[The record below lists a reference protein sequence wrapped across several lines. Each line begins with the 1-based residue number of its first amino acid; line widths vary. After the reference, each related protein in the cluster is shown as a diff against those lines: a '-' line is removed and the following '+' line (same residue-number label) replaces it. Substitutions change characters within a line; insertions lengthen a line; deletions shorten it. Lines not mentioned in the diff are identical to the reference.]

1 MANPCMIILEI
12 KSKNDI
18 TEMLPIKKKND
29 VY

>member
-1 MANPCMIILEI
+1 MTDPCMIILEI

-18 TEMLPIKKKND
+18 TEMLPIKKND

>member
-18 TEMLPIKKKND
+18 TEMLPIKKND